1 MDSSNNIFE
10 FRTKLIFKMPRF
22 TQSGRHPTSVV
33 RKTVKEYC
41 TQATVHGLKYVS
53 DTNSPPLDRCL
64 WAFVCL
70 ISMCLAIA
78 LSAKSYIDWQDDP
91 ILTTIATTGD
101 NNL

>member
-1 MDSSNNIFE
+1 MSRSIQ
-10 FRTKLIFKMPRF
+10 P
-22 TQSGRHPTSVV
+22 GHHPISVV
-33 RKTVKEYC
+33 RKIVKEYC
-41 TQATVHGLKYVS
+41 SRATVHGLNYAS

-70 ISMCLAIA
+70 ISICLAIA

-91 ILTTIATTGD
+91 ILTTIATTGN

>member
-1 MDSSNNIFE
+1 
-10 FRTKLIFKMPRF
+10 MPRF

-78 LSAKSYIDWQDDP
+78 LSAKAYIDWQDDP

-101 NNL
+101 NYL